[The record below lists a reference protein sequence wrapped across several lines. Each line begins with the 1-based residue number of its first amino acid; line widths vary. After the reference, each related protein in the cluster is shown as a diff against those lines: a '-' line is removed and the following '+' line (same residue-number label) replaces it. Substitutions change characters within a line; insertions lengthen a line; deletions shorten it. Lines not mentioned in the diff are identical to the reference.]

1 MTRRSE
7 HPAAHHVDLH
17 LVHNSW
23 KRLTTLW
30 GVPSVWALVEVAE
43 ITSDLLRGIEWSGKP
58 AHLFRL
64 VQWTDGLARIER
76 SDAELARRELLGGPH
91 PWPEDQVDRWIPW
104 SSELTEHCISLIG
117 ELERLAKELSCPEDL
132 SKTAIDL

>member
-7 HPAAHHVDLH
+7 HPPAHQVDLH

-23 KRLTTLW
+23 KRLTALW

-43 ITSDLLRGIEWSGKP
+43 ITSDLLRGIEWSDKH

-64 VQWTDGLARIER
+64 VQWTDGLAR
-76 SDAELARRELLGGPH
+76 RELLRGPH
-91 PWPEDQVDRWIPW
+91 AWPEDQVDRRIPW

-117 ELERLAKELSCPEDL
+117 ELERLAKDLSCPEDL